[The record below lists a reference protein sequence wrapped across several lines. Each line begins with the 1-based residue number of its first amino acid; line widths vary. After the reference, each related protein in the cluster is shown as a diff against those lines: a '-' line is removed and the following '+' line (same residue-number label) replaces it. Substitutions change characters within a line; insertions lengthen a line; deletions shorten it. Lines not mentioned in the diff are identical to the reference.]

1 MSSRTITLDDAAMTP
16 AGQWTLTVL
25 DHADASQIGRRVVVP
40 VGESLSLGRDRAEGF
55 TALDDPSVSRRH
67 VRIEADDDAL
77 CVTDLGSSNGT
88 FHAGARVSAAR
99 LRSGEALRLGGVTL
113 VARRTD
119 APLPDAAGF
128 GVPARSPA
136 MARAVA
142 QIVEATARGRALLLR
157 GPVHAGVDAVAS
169 ALATRGA
176 TAAPILLVPAT
187 APSDESS
194 RVALL
199 TRLAARVALVGPLP
213 LADARWQ
220 DDLLAALA
228 STPGTGVTVLWWPD
242 RDDAAD
248 DLARETLARA
258 LGVVPVAL
266 PPLRDRAEDLVAL
279 IAERCARTHR
289 PAPRLH
295 PRLLDALL
303 AAPWPDDLADLARF
317 VDAHLPPL
325 DDGAAVALT
334 PAMES
339 ALGARRS
346 PAPAPTP
353 RAALRIAA
361 DGTWFEPPDGPRVSL
376 EGRFALARVLRALVD
391 ARAQSPG
398 CGVDVHDLLALAWP
412 GQRPV
417 GDSGPHRVHVAISTL
432 RRLGL
437 GDTLARAEQGYLL
450 APARCEIAR

>member
-1 MSSRTITLDDAAMTP
+1 MSSRTITLDDTGMAP

-25 DHADASQIGRRVVVP
+25 DHGDASQRGRRVVVP
-40 VGESLSLGRDRAEGF
+40 VGESLCLGRDRSEGF

-67 VRIEADDDAL
+67 VRLEATDDAL
-77 CVTDLGSSNGT
+77 AVTDLGSSNGT
-88 FHAGARVSAAR
+88 FHLGARVSATR
-99 LRSGEALRLGGVTL
+99 VRSGEVLRLGGVTL

-119 APLPDAAGF
+119 ATLPDVAGF

-142 QIVEATARGRALLLR
+142 QILDVAARGRALLLR
-157 GPVHAGVDAVAS
+157 GPTHAGVDAVAG
-169 ALATRGA
+169 ALLRE
-176 TAAPILLVPAT
+176 AAPMLLVPAA
-187 APSDESS
+187 APMDPAAREDLLS
-194 RVALL
+194 RMN
-199 TRLAARVALVGPLP
+199 ARVALVGPMP

-220 DDLLAALA
+220 DDLLAALGRA
-228 STPGTGVTVLWWPD
+228 SGAGVTVLWWPD

-248 DLARETLARA
+248 DLAREALSRA

-279 IAERCARTHR
+279 ITERCGRTHR

-295 PRLLDALL
+295 PRLLDAML

-317 VDAHLPPL
+317 VDAHLQPPV
-325 DDGAAVALT
+325 DGAALAFT
-334 PAMES
+334 PAMEA
-339 ALGARRS
+339 ALGTRRA
-346 PAPAPTP
+346 PDPAPTP
-353 RAALRIAA
+353 RAALRVAA
-361 DGTWFEPPDGPRVSL
+361 DGTWFEPAEGPRVSL
-376 EGRFALARVLRALVD
+376 EGRFALARVLFALVD
-391 ARAQSPG
+391 ARLLRPG
-398 CGVDVHDLLALAWP
+398 CGVDVHDLLARAWP

-437 GDTLARAEQGYLL
+437 GDVLTRAEQGYLL
-450 APARCEIAR
+450 APTRCEIVR

>member
-1 MSSRTITLDDAAMTP
+1 MSSRTITLDDTGMAP

-25 DHADASQIGRRVVVP
+25 DHGDASQRGRRVVVP
-40 VGESLSLGRDRAEGF
+40 VGESLCLGRDRSEGF

-67 VRIEADDDAL
+67 VRLEATDDAL
-77 CVTDLGSSNGT
+77 AVTDLGSSNGT
-88 FHAGARVSAAR
+88 FHLGARVSATR
-99 LRSGEALRLGGVTL
+99 VQSGEVLRLGGVTL

-119 APLPDAAGF
+119 ATLPDVAGF

-142 QIVEATARGRALLLR
+142 QILDVAARGRVLLR
-157 GPVHAGVDAVAS
+157 GPAHAGVDAVAG
-169 ALATRGA
+169 ALLRE
-176 TAAPILLVPAT
+176 AAPMLLVPAA
-187 APSDESS
+187 APMDAAAREDLLS
-194 RVALL
+194 RMN
-199 TRLAARVALVGPLP
+199 ARVALVGPMP

-220 DDLLAALA
+220 DDLLAALGRA
-228 STPGTGVTVLWWPD
+228 SGAGVTVLWWPD

-248 DLARETLARA
+248 DLAREALSRA

-279 IAERCARTHR
+279 ITERCGRTHR

-295 PRLLDALL
+295 PRLLDAML

-317 VDAHLPPL
+317 VDAHLHPPA
-325 DDGAAVALT
+325 DGAALALT

-339 ALGARRS
+339 ALGTRRA
-346 PAPAPTP
+346 PDPAPTP
-353 RAALRIAA
+353 RAALRVAA
-361 DGTWFEPPDGPRVSL
+361 DGTWFEPAEGPRVSL
-376 EGRFALARVLRALVD
+376 EGRFALARVLFALVD
-391 ARAQSPG
+391 ARMLRPG
-398 CGVDVHDLLALAWP
+398 CGVDVHDLLARAWP

-437 GDTLARAEQGYLL
+437 GDVLTRAEQGYLL
-450 APARCEIAR
+450 APTRCEIVR